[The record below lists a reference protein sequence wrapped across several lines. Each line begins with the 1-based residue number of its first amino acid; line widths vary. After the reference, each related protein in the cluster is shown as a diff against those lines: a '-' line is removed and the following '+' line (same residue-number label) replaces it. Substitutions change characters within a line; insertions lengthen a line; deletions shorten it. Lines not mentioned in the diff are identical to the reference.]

1 MSFCPSCGKKIEGG
15 VTFCPSC
22 GFNLKGEQK
31 SSSPTSS
38 PEKDRITSGSGLN
51 TRTYMIVSVSGLGAL
66 AILSLM
72 LGDSI
77 GFIIAAALCAVL
89 YFLGMKKFEEGDN
102 DSAKKIFL
110 IVAVL
115 TGVLGFAFVVMG
127 RLFGAVDILVA
138 IPIFMAWNEMEKS

>member
-1 MSFCPSCGKKIEGG
+1 MSFCPNCGKEIEGK

-31 SSSPTSS
+31 SSSSTSS
-38 PEKDRITSGSGLN
+38 PGKGRITSGGGLN
-51 TRTYMIVSVSGLGAL
+51 TRTYMIISVSGLGAL
-66 AILSLM
+66 AILSLI

-89 YFLGMKKFEEGDN
+89 YFLGMKKFEEGDK
-102 DSAKKIFL
+102 DAAKKIFL

-115 TGVLGFAFVVMG
+115 TGVLGIAIVVMG
-127 RLFGAVDILVA
+127 IFFGAVDILVA

>member
-1 MSFCPSCGKKIEGG
+1 
-15 VTFCPSC
+15 
-22 GFNLKGEQK
+22 
-31 SSSPTSS
+31 
-38 PEKDRITSGSGLN
+38 
-51 TRTYMIVSVSGLGAL
+51 MIISVSGLGAL

-89 YFLGMKKFEEGDN
+89 YFLGMKKFEEGDK
-102 DSAKKIFL
+102 DAAKKIFL

-127 RLFGAVDILVA
+127 RFLGAVDILVA
-138 IPIFMAWNEMEKS
+138 VPIFMAWNEMEKS

>member
-38 PEKDRITSGSGLN
+38 PEKGRIVSGGGLN
-51 TRTYMIVSVSGLGAL
+51 TRTYMIISVSGLGAL

-77 GFIIAAALCAVL
+77 GFIISAALCAVL
-89 YFLGMKKFEEGDN
+89 YFLGMKKFEEGDK

-115 TGVLGFAFVVMG
+115 TGVLGFAFIVMG
-127 RLFGAVDILVA
+127 RLFGAVDIVVA

>member
-1 MSFCPSCGKKIEGG
+1 MSFCPNCGKKIEGE

-31 SSSPTSS
+31 NSSPTSS
-38 PEKDRITSGSGLN
+38 PGKGRIVSEGGLN
-51 TRTYMIVSVSGLGAL
+51 TRTYMIISVSGLGAL

-77 GFIIAAALCAVL
+77 GFIISAALCAVL
-89 YFLGMKKFEEGDN
+89 YFLGMKKFEEGDK

-115 TGVLGFAFVVMG
+115 TGVLGFAFIVMG
-127 RLFGAVDILVA
+127 RLFGAVDIVVA

>member
-1 MSFCPSCGKKIEGG
+1 MSFCPNCGKKIESEA
-15 VTFCPSC
+15 TFCPSC

-31 SSSPTSS
+31 KSSPTYS
-38 PEKDRITSGSGLN
+38 PVKGRKVSESGLN
-51 TRTYMIVSVSGLGAL
+51 TRTYMIISVTGLGAL

-72 LGDSI
+72 TRDSI

-89 YFLGMKKFEEGDN
+89 YFLGMKKFEQGDKN
-102 DSAKKIFL
+102 SAKRTFL

-115 TGVLGFAFVVMG
+115 TGILGFAFIVMG
-127 RLFGAVDILVA
+127 NFFGAVDIIVA

>member
-1 MSFCPSCGKKIEGG
+1 MSFCPNCGKKIEGK
-15 VTFCPSC
+15 VTFCSSC

-31 SSSPTSS
+31 SFSSTSS
-38 PEKDRITSGSGLN
+38 PRKGRITSGGELN
-51 TRTYMIVSVSGLGAL
+51 TRTYMIISVSGLGAL

-89 YFLGMKKFEEGDN
+89 YFLGMKKFEEGDKVA
-102 DSAKKIFL
+102 AKNIFL

-115 TGVLGFAFVVMG
+115 TGVLGFAIVVMG
-127 RLFGAVDILVA
+127 RFFGAVDILVA
-138 IPIFMAWNEMEKS
+138 IPIYMAWKEMEKS

>member
-1 MSFCPSCGKKIEGG
+1 MSFCPNCGKKVEGE
-15 VTFCPSC
+15 VAFCPSC

-31 SSSPTSS
+31 KS
-38 PEKDRITSGSGLN
+38 RIVSGGGLN
-51 TRTYMIVSVSGLGAL
+51 TKTYMIISVSGLGAL

-72 LGDSI
+72 MKDSI
-77 GFIIAAALCAVL
+77 GFLISAALCAVL
-89 YFLGMKKFEEGDN
+89 YFLGMKKFEEGDK

-115 TGVLGFAFVVMG
+115 TGMLGFAFMVMSNF
-127 RLFGAVDILVA
+127 FGAVDIIVA

>member
-1 MSFCPSCGKKIEGG
+1 MSFCPNCGKKIEGE

-31 SSSPTSS
+31 NSSPTSS
-38 PEKDRITSGSGLN
+38 PRKGRIVSEGGLN
-51 TRTYMIVSVSGLGAL
+51 TRTYMIISISGLGAL

-77 GFIIAAALCAVL
+77 GFIISAALCAVL
-89 YFLGMKKFEEGDN
+89 YFLGMKKFEEGDK

-115 TGVLGFAFVVMG
+115 TGVLGFAFIVMG
-127 RLFGAVDILVA
+127 RLFGAVDIVVA
-138 IPIFMAWNEMEKS
+138 IPIFMAWNEMERS

>member
-1 MSFCPSCGKKIEGG
+1 MSFCPSCGKKNEDE
-15 VTFCPSC
+15 VAFCPSC

-31 SSSPTSS
+31 NSSPTSS
-38 PEKDRITSGSGLN
+38 PGKGRIVSGGGLN
-51 TRTYMIVSVSGLGAL
+51 TRTYMIISVSGLGAL

-77 GFIIAAALCAVL
+77 GFIISAALCAAL
-89 YFLGMKKFEEGDN
+89 YFLGMKKFEEGDK

-115 TGVLGFAFVVMG
+115 TGVLGFAFIVMG
-127 RLFGAVDILVA
+127 RLFGAVDIIVA

>member
-1 MSFCPSCGKKIEGG
+1 MSFCPNCGKKNEDE

-31 SSSPTSS
+31 NSSPTSS
-38 PEKDRITSGSGLN
+38 PGKGRIVSGGGLN
-51 TRTYMIVSVSGLGAL
+51 TRTYMIISVTGLGAL

-72 LGDSI
+72 TRDSI
-77 GFIIAAALCAVL
+77 GFIISAALCAAL
-89 YFLGMKKFEEGDN
+89 YFLGMKKFEEGDK
-102 DSAKKIFL
+102 DSAKRMFL

-115 TGVLGFAFVVMG
+115 TGILGFAFIVMG
-127 RLFGAVDILVA
+127 NFFGAVDIIVA

>member
-1 MSFCPSCGKKIEGG
+1 MSFCPNCGNKNEGE

-38 PEKDRITSGSGLN
+38 PVKGRVTSGGGLN
-51 TRTYMIVSVSGLGAL
+51 TKVYMIISVSGLGAL

-72 LGDSI
+72 TKDSI
-77 GFIIAAALCAVL
+77 GFIMAAALCAVL
-89 YFLGMKKFEEGDN
+89 YFLGMKKFEEGDR

-115 TGVLGFAFVVMG
+115 TGILGFAFIVMG
-127 RLFGAVDILVA
+127 NIFGAVDILVA
-138 IPIFMAWNEMEKS
+138 IPIFMAWNDMEKS

>member
-1 MSFCPSCGKKIEGG
+1 MSFCPNCGKKIEGE

-31 SSSPTSS
+31 
-38 PEKDRITSGSGLN
+38 KGRIVSGGGLN
-51 TRTYMIVSVSGLGAL
+51 TKVYMIISVSGLGAL

-72 LGDSI
+72 TKDSI

-89 YFLGMKKFEEGDN
+89 YFLGMKKFEEGDR

-115 TGVLGFAFVVMG
+115 TGILGFAFIVMG
-127 RLFGAVDILVA
+127 NIFGAVDILVA

>member
-1 MSFCPSCGKKIEGG
+1 MSFCPNCGKKVEGE
-15 VTFCPSC
+15 VAFCPSC

-38 PEKDRITSGSGLN
+38 PGKSRIVSGGGLN
-51 TRTYMIVSVSGLGAL
+51 TKTYMIISVSGLGAL

-72 LGDSI
+72 MKDSI
-77 GFIIAAALCAVL
+77 GFLISAALCAVL
-89 YFLGMKKFEEGDN
+89 YFLGMKKFEEGDK

-115 TGVLGFAFVVMG
+115 TGMLGFAFMVMSNF
-127 RLFGAVDILVA
+127 FGAVDIIVA

>member
-1 MSFCPSCGKKIEGG
+1 MSFCPNCGKKIEGE

-31 SSSPTSS
+31 SSPPTSS
-38 PEKDRITSGSGLN
+38 PVKGRVTSGGGLN
-51 TRTYMIVSVSGLGAL
+51 AKVYMIISVSGLGAL

-72 LGDSI
+72 TKDSI

-89 YFLGMKKFEEGDN
+89 YFLGMKKFEEGDR

-110 IVAVL
+110 VVAVL
-115 TGVLGFAFVVMG
+115 TGILGFAFIVMG
-127 RLFGAVDILVA
+127 NIFGAVDILVA
-138 IPIFMAWNEMEKS
+138 IPIFMAWNEMEMS